1 MAMKDN
7 LNTWWQDLNPR
18 WRQVIAIGG
27 LLCSLMLAG
36 AILVGGGKKT
46 DSKKTEPLNETNLML
61 PVGNNNTPEQ
71 LLARIEAQGKELKT
85 VSSQL
90 QQEKEAR
97 NADKLRE
104 MEEKQNNKNDPVTQ
118 DALQELKRVNQRL
131 QDLEKNGPRSG
142 TSPALSDSLPGYDA
156 SAGNGPVAPA
166 PELKPTGPKLRITGA
181 NLDNKRDAPKHEE
194 KPVPALP
201 SGSFFEAVLLNG
213 MDAPTSATTQ
223 KNPVPT
229 TMRVKTL
236 AMLPNK
242 YKVDIK
248 ECFVLASGYG
258 SLSSERAIIRTES
271 ISCVR
276 KDGKIIDTK
285 LEGYIVGEDGRAGM
299 RGRLVSKQGQMI
311 AKTIVAGGLSGIAQ
325 GLTPQSVP
333 QLNLNP
339 GQTVSTQTADAS
351 SILQTGVAK
360 GFSTS
365 ANEVAKFYME
375 MAREMTPVVE
385 IDAGRKVSIMLV
397 KGFELK

>member
-1 MAMKDN
+1 MALKDN
-7 LNTWWQDLNPR
+7 LNSWWQDLNPR

-27 LLCSLMLAG
+27 LLFALMLVG
-36 AILVGGGKKT
+36 SLLVSGGKKKPPAPT
-46 DSKKTEPLNETNLML
+46 PLNETNLLL
-61 PVGNNNTPEQ
+61 PKGNNNTPEQ
-71 LLARIEAQGKELKT
+71 LYAKIEAQEKETKAL
-85 VSSQL
+85 SAQL
-90 QQEKEAR
+90 QQEKDAR
-97 NADKLRE
+97 TADKLRE
-104 MEEKQNNKNDPVTQ
+104 LEEQQRNKNDSVTQ
-118 DALQELKRVNQRL
+118 DALLELKRVTQRL
-131 QDLEKNGPRSG
+131 DDLEKRGPQAGSAPSLNGP
-142 TSPALSDSLPGYDA
+142 LPGYEA
-156 SAGNGPVAPA
+156 SAGAGDPA
-166 PELKPTGPKLRITGA
+166 PEVKPAGPKLRITGV
-181 NLDNKRDAPKHEE
+181 NLENKRETPKRDE
-194 KPVPALP
+194 KPVPAL
-201 SGSFFEAVLLNG
+201 SAGSFFEAILLNG

-229 TMRVKTL
+229 TLRIKTE

-242 YKVDIK
+242 YRVDIK

-258 SLSSERAIIRTES
+258 SLSSERALLRTET

-276 KDGKIIDTK
+276 NDGKIIESK
-285 LEGYIVGEDGRAGM
+285 VEGYIVGEDGRAGM

-311 AKTIVAGGLSGIAQ
+311 AKTLVAGGLSGIAQ

-339 GQTVSTQTADAS
+339 GETVSTQTADAS

-385 IDAGRKVSIMLV
+385 VDAGRKVTIMLV